1 MDDVLDVD
9 MPVETAPAHV
19 GARAHRQTR
28 DRPLYKLSVNLI
40 ETYKSIN
47 TLYYEKKQLRQQAL
61 AAQQQQQVRPHA
73 PSPLSTSA
81 RRMHPPDTVLF
92 RFQSQ
97 QQPAPGKNLPK
108 TQASAAGPLSSVS
121 SSSSASASTSTTAS
135 SAKGVYNN
143 GWDDEH
149 YDYLFEKDEL
159 VNERYELK
167 QRIGKGSFGQVL
179 RGYDRVAGV
188 EVAIKIIKSRCV
200 AREGRGV
207 GV

>member
-1 MDDVLDVD
+1 M
-9 MPVETAPAHV
+9 
-19 GARAHRQTR
+19 
-28 DRPLYKLSVNLI
+28 
-40 ETYKSIN
+40 
-47 TLYYEKKQLRQQAL
+47 
-61 AAQQQQQVRPHA
+61 
-73 PSPLSTSA
+73 
-81 RRMHPPDTVLF
+81 
-92 RFQSQ
+92 
-97 QQPAPGKNLPK
+97 
-108 TQASAAGPLSSVS
+108 S

-200 AREGRGV
+200 GGEGRDV